1 MFSSS
6 PPREED
12 ELPPGML
19 NYMYDKR
26 GQPQMVDHNGADGQ
40 DHHHDDDET
49 DENLAQLELELSSGK
64 RENLLLLM
72 PGIYYQKWIFVFQAK
87 RAAKRTRNSIPEFST
102 LLAIPVMLLSS
113 SSSNRTA
120 WSRQCRRKSLGWT
133 PFLWS
138 RPWRRHTSRGSSNSS
153 RPTWKPRC
161 SRPSSSSNTPRH
173 GKSIIIEMT
182 PAPLSWL
189 LRSSCYN
196 LKLNCL
202 CQRRSRHKG
211 IV

>member
-1 MFSSS
+1 MTPNHVPSFSSVDPSSGQVVNGAAPNGADGGASGGLHPVEEEEDCCDVGVIPPPPMFSSS

-72 PGIYYQKWIFVFQAK
+72 PGIYYQK
-87 RAAKRTRNSIPEFST
+87 
-102 LLAIPVMLLSS
+102 
-113 SSSNRTA
+113 
-120 WSRQCRRKSLGWT
+120 
-133 PFLWS
+133 
-138 RPWRRHTSRGSSNSS
+138 
-153 RPTWKPRC
+153 
-161 SRPSSSSNTPRH
+161 
-173 GKSIIIEMT
+173 
-182 PAPLSWL
+182 
-189 LRSSCYN
+189 
-196 LKLNCL
+196 
-202 CQRRSRHKG
+202 
-211 IV
+211 